1 MKQDRYPYY
10 AAKSFFDF
18 EFESVGP
25 KGRIR
30 KIATFIRI
38 RQNIYSFGFGDLDE
52 RTGEISDTVIS
63 NNGDGPKV
71 LNTVAAIIH
80 DFTAMYPDASVYVE
94 GSTPSR
100 TRWYQMNINA
110 FYEEISYSFEL
121 YGNRN
126 NKWEPFRS
134 GNNYRAFMGRRREIP
149 LFQ

>member
-1 MKQDRYPYY
+1 MTQDRYPYN
-10 AAKSFFDF
+10 AASSFFDF
-18 EFESVGP
+18 EFESIGP

-30 KIATFIRI
+30 KIATFIQI
-38 RQNIYSFGFGDLDE
+38 KQNIYSFGFGDLDE

-71 LNTVAAIIH
+71 LNTVGAIIF
-80 DFTAMYPDASVYVE
+80 DFTTVFPEASIYVE

-100 TRWYQMNINA
+100 TRWYQMNLNA
-110 FYEEISYSFEL
+110 FYEEINNSFQL

-126 NKWEPFRS
+126 NKWETFRS
-134 GNNYRAFMGRRREIP
+134 GVNYMAFIGHRRPFP

>member
-18 EFESVGP
+18 EFESLGP
-25 KGRIR
+25 NGRIR
-30 KIATFIRI
+30 KIATFIQI
-38 RQNIYSFGFGDLDE
+38 NQDIFSFGFGDLDE

-71 LNTVAAIIH
+71 LNTVGAIIF
-80 DFTAMYPDASVYVE
+80 DFTAVFREARIYVE

-100 TRWYQMNINA
+100 TRWYQMNLTA
-110 FYEEISYSFEL
+110 FYEEINNSFMI

-126 NKWEPFRS
+126 NKWEPFQS
-134 GNNYRAFMGRRREIP
+134 GVNYMAFLGQRRPIP
-149 LFQ
+149 LYQ